1 MFINNKHDII
11 LLERIGDIMDEKM
24 GNIVIYKT
32 DDGKDKI
39 EVKIENNTVW
49 LNQKQLCELFN
60 SSKAN
65 ISEHINHILDDGEL
79 EENATVRNFRTLASN
94 GKYYEVKYYN
104 LDMIIAV
111 GYRVKSNIG
120 TNFRRWAT
128 ETLKE
133 YMIKGFA
140 LNDDILKQ
148 NGGGR
153 YFKELL
159 QRIRDIRSSERVFWR
174 QVLDIFSTSVDYDP
188 KSDLCIEFF
197 KTVQNKMH
205 WASHGHTAAE
215 LIKERAD
222 SNKDFMGLTHFDG
235 DYPLLE
241 DAVVAKNYLTEKEL
255 DILNRLVSMY
265 LDYAELQAIEEH
277 PMKMVDWINQLDYF
291 IKMNRK
297 DILSKKG
304 LVSHEDALKHA
315 KEEYDKFKNRLS
327 NNPSEKEIEYFNK
340 LNILLNYPKENK

>member
-1 MFINNKHDII
+1 
-11 LLERIGDIMDEKM
+11 
-24 GNIVIYKT
+24 
-32 DDGKDKI
+32 
-39 EVKIENNTVW
+39 
-49 LNQKQLCELFN
+49 
-60 SSKAN
+60 
-65 ISEHINHILDDGEL
+65 
-79 EENATVRNFRTLASN
+79 
-94 GKYYEVKYYN
+94 
-104 LDMIIAV
+104 MIIAV

-159 QRIRDIRSSERVFWR
+159 ARIRDIRSSERVFWR

-188 KSDLCIEFF
+188 KSDLSIEFF

-215 LIKERAD
+215 IIKERAD
-222 SNKDFMGLTHFDG
+222 ANKDFMGLTHFDG

-241 DAVVAKNYLTEKEL
+241 DAVVAKNYLTDKEL

-291 IKMNRK
+291 IRMNRK
-297 DILSKKG
+297 DILSGKG

-327 NNPSEKEIEYFNK
+327 NNPSKKEIEYFNK